1 MMYAVNYNLYI
12 STQTGAYLQFI
23 PTLKASPRS
32 NRRSFSTC
40 GSRASAT
47 ALWSSVPYN
56 TFNHFGRPLGRRDV
70 VFLAALLGCSSPTAA
85 SWSST
90 PKAYSKPSCSIG
102 RHPLADHQPFKP
114 KVSQKRRQEFL
125 SAFFFAP
132 NSHPCRVSSKKAS
145 ITSKNAILTIGEFS
159 AKFNLISHTQH

>member
-23 PTLKASPRS
+23 PTLKASPLS

-47 ALWSSVPYN
+47 VLWRRVPYN
-56 TFNHFGRPLGRRDV
+56 TFNHSGRPLWGRNV
-70 VFLAALLGCSSPTAA
+70 VFLAALRGCNSPTAA
-85 SWSST
+85 SWNST
-90 PKAYSKPSCSIG
+90 PKAYSRPSCSIG

-114 KVSQKRRQEFL
+114 TDTQKRRQEFL
-125 SAFFFAP
+125 SAFFL
-132 NSHPCRVSSKKAS
+132 HPPPTPVASRQKIGLNNFQKRHFNNRRVFCE
-145 ITSKNAILTIGEFS
+145 I
-159 AKFNLISHTQH
+159 